1 MHSVNTT
8 NTPRLRTRALALLTR
23 ELSIAPILKT
33 KNKYQQG
40 VFVADDPLR
49 PRLEPW
55 RETAQQRAELLAV
68 WKKRGVALASATVA
82 YNLVN

>member
-1 MHSVNTT
+1 MNAT
-8 NTPRLRTRALALLTR
+8 NTPHAFERAPLPDSRAVFRWHQYWKHHTH
-23 ELSIAPILKT
+23 
-33 KNKYQQG
+33 QQG

-68 WKKRGVALASATVA
+68 WKNRGVALASATVA

>member
-1 MHSVNTT
+1 M
-8 NTPRLRTRALALLTR
+8 
-23 ELSIAPILKT
+23 
-33 KNKYQQG
+33 
-40 VFVADDPLR
+40 ADDPLR